1 MKKKRAVI
9 SLIVFVLI
17 LGLLGYTAVF
27 GVGSDKSGS
36 ASSIK
41 LGLDLAGGV
50 SITYQVV
57 GDENPDGED
66 MEDTI
71 YKLQQRVQNY
81 STEAQVYQE
90 GSDRINIEIPGV
102 SDANAI
108 LEELGKPGSLYF
120 IAQTDSEGNQN
131 YTGSY
136 AVDAEGEVVIQY
148 TLLKT
153 IEELQADGSIV
164 LTGTEV
170 AGAQARTQQDS
181 MGNSENVVALSL
193 NETGKEAFAKAT
205 ERAFNN
211 GETIAIYYDEEF
223 VTVPNVQAVITDG
236 NAVISG
242 QKTPEEAM
250 QLASTIR
257 IGGLKL
263 ELEELRSNVVG
274 AQLGSEAINSSLIAA
289 AVGFALVVVFMI
301 AVYYISGLAASLA
314 LCLYAELMVILLYS
328 FEATLTLPGIA
339 GIILSVG
346 MAVDANVIIFARI
359 REELATGKTV
369 QSSIKI
375 GFSKALSAILD
386 GNITTFI
393 AAIVLYL
400 MGSGTIK
407 GFSITLMLG
416 IGLSMFTALFVT
428 KFLINVLYAL
438 GVQSEKAYGVGKE
451 KKTINFLSRKN
462 VFFGL
467 SAAVIIAGF
476 VVMGI
481 NQSQMGMPLNYS
493 LDFVGG
499 TSTTMT
505 LPEDMSIEEI
515 DAQIV
520 PMIEDITGDGNVQT
534 TKVAGSNEVII
545 KTRTLNVEERKAF
558 SDVMVNNFDVAPDS
572 ITAETISAT
581 ISSEMQAD
589 AVKAIVVATI
599 LMLLYIWFRFKD
611 IRFGASA
618 VAALVHDVLV
628 VLAFYAIVKISVGN
642 TFIACMLTIVGYS
655 INATI
660 VIFDRI
666 RENMREMRNRDEL
679 QELVNRSISQTL
691 SRSIFTSLT
700 TFFMVAA
707 LEVFG
712 VSSIREFALPLI
724 AGIICGTYSSICLT
738 GAMWFVL
745 RTKAGKKAKAASK

>member
-1 MKKKRAVI
+1 MKKNKAMI

-57 GDENPDGED
+57 GDENPDAED
-66 MEDTI
+66 MNDTI

-131 YTGSY
+131 YVSTYG
-136 AVDAEGEVVIQY
+136 VDAAGNMVPQY
-148 TLLKT
+148 MLNKT
-153 IEELQADGSIV
+153 IEEMLEDGSIV

-170 AGAQARTQQDS
+170 DSAQARAQQDS
-181 MGNSENVVALSL
+181 MGNSQNVVALTL
-193 NETGKEAFAKAT
+193 NETGKQAFAEATQKAF
-205 ERAFNN
+205 EN
-211 GETIAIYYDEEF
+211 GETIAIYYDDEF
-223 VTVPNVQAVITDG
+223 VSVPGVEAVITDG
-236 NAVISG
+236 NAVITG
-242 QKTPEEAM
+242 QSTPAEAE

-274 AQLGSEAINSSLIAA
+274 AQLGSEAIHTSLIAA
-289 AVGFALVVVFMI
+289 GVGFALVVVFMI
-301 AVYYISGLAASLA
+301 AVYYISGFAAALA
-314 LCLYAELMVILLYS
+314 LCLYTELMVILLYA

-393 AAIVLYL
+393 AAVVLYL

-416 IGLSMFTALFVT
+416 IVLSMFTALFVT

-451 KKTINFLSRKN
+451 KKTINFLSKRKA
-462 VFFGL
+462 FFGL
-467 SAAVIIAGF
+467 SIGVILIGF
-476 VVMGI
+476 VVMGV
-481 NQSQMGMPLNYS
+481 NQSGMGMPLNYS

-505 LPEDMSIEEI
+505 LNEDMSIEEI
-515 DAQIV
+515 DGQIV
-520 PMIEDITGDGNVQT
+520 PLIEEITGDGNVQT
-534 TKVAGSNEVII
+534 TKVAGSNQVII
-545 KTRTLNVEERKAF
+545 KTRTLNVEERKEFA
-558 SDVMVNNFDVAPDS
+558 DVMVNNFGVAEDS

-581 ISSEMQAD
+581 ISSEMQTG
-589 AVKAIVVATI
+589 AVKAIVVATV

-666 RENMREMRNRDEL
+666 RENLKEMRNKEEL

-738 GAMWFVL
+738 GAMWYVL
-745 RTKAGKKAKAASK
+745 RTRAGKKTARAK

>member
-170 AGAQARTQQDS
+170 AGAQARAQQDS

-242 QKTPEEAM
+242 QKTPEEAE

-274 AQLGSEAINSSLIAA
+274 AQLGSEAINTSLIAA

-467 SAAVIIAGF
+467 SAAVILAGF

-589 AVKAIVVATI
+589 AIKAIVVATV

>member
-1 MKKKRAVI
+1 MKKSRAVI

-17 LGLLGYTAVF
+17 LGLLGYTAVY

-36 ASSIK
+36 ASGIK

-57 GDENPDGED
+57 GEENPSSED
-66 MEDTI
+66 MGDTI

-90 GSDRINIEIPGV
+90 GTDRINIEIPGV

-120 IAQTDSEGNQN
+120 ISETDSEGNIN
-131 YTGSY
+131 YQAGFGI
-136 AVDAEGEVVIQY
+136 DEEGNLVTQY
-148 TLLKT
+148 IMTKT
-153 IEELQADGSIV
+153 IDELLADGSVI
-164 LTGTEV
+164 LTGTDV
-170 AGAQARTQQDS
+170 ADAQARAQQDRQ
-181 MGNSENVVALSL
+181 MGNIENIVALTL
-193 NETGKEAFAKAT
+193 NDTGKAAFAAAT
-205 ERAFNN
+205 EKAYNN
-211 GETIAIYYDEEF
+211 GESIAIFYDDAI
-223 VTVPNVQAVITDG
+223 VSAPNVNAVITDG
-236 NAVISG
+236 NAIITMG
-242 QKTPEEAM
+242 QGGAAEAER
-250 QLASTIR
+250 LASTIR

-274 AQLGSEAINSSLIAA
+274 AQLGSEAIHSSLIAA

-314 LCLYAELMVILLYS
+314 LCLYAELMVILLYA

-375 GFSKALSAILD
+375 GFSKAMSAILD
-386 GNITTFI
+386 GNITTLI
-393 AAIVLYL
+393 AAIVLYF
-400 MGSGTIK
+400 MGSGTIR

-416 IGLSMFTALFVT
+416 IILSMFTALFVT
-428 KFLINVLYAL
+428 KFLLNALYAV
-438 GVQSEKAYGVGKE
+438 GIQSEKAYGVGKE
-451 KKTINFLSRKN
+451 KKMINFLSKRYL
-462 VFFGL
+462 FFGL
-467 SAAVIIAGF
+467 SVAVIVIGF
-476 VVMGI
+476 IVMGI
-481 NQSQMGMPLNYS
+481 NKSQMDMPLNYS

-505 LPEDMSIEEI
+505 LNEDMSIEEI
-515 DAQIV
+515 DARIV
-520 PMIEDITGDGNVQT
+520 PLIEGITGDSNVQT
-534 TKVAGSNEVII
+534 TKVAGSNQVII
-545 KTRTLNVEERKAF
+545 KTRTLNVEERERFANT
-558 SDVMVNNFDVAPDS
+558 MVTNFGVDENS

-581 ISSEMQAD
+581 ISSEMQA
-589 AVKAIVVATI
+589 AAIKAIVVATI

-611 IRFGASA
+611 IRFGASS
-618 VAALVHDVLV
+618 VIALVHDVLV
-628 VLAFYAIVKISVGN
+628 VLAFYAIVKVSVGN

-666 RENMREMRNRDEL
+666 RENLRDKKDREEL
-679 QELVNRSISQTL
+679 QDLVNRSISQTL

-700 TFFMVAA
+700 TFFMVAS

-724 AGIICGTYSSICLT
+724 AGIVCGTYSSICLT
-738 GAMWFVL
+738 GAMWYVF
-745 RTKAGKKAKAASK
+745 RTKFVKKASAK

>member
-1 MKKKRAVI
+1 MKKNKAMI

-57 GDENPDGED
+57 GDENPDAED
-66 MEDTI
+66 MNDTI

-131 YTGSY
+131 YVSTYG
-136 AVDAEGEVVIQY
+136 VDAAGNMVPQY
-148 TLLKT
+148 MLNKT
-153 IEELQADGSIV
+153 IEEMLEDGSIV

-170 AGAQARTQQDS
+170 DSAQARAQQDS
-181 MGNSENVVALSL
+181 MGNSQNVVALTL
-193 NETGKEAFAKAT
+193 NETGKQAFAEATQKAF
-205 ERAFNN
+205 EN
-211 GETIAIYYDEEF
+211 GETIAIYYDDEF
-223 VTVPNVQAVITDG
+223 VSVPGVEAVITDG
-236 NAVISG
+236 NAVITG
-242 QKTPEEAM
+242 QSTPAEAE

-274 AQLGSEAINSSLIAA
+274 AQLGSEAIHTSLIAA
-289 AVGFALVVVFMI
+289 GVGFALVVVFMI
-301 AVYYISGLAASLA
+301 AVYYISGFAAALA
-314 LCLYAELMVILLYS
+314 LCLYTELMVILLYA

-393 AAIVLYL
+393 AAVVLYL

-416 IGLSMFTALFVT
+416 IVLSMFTALFVT

-451 KKTINFLSRKN
+451 KKTINFLSKRKA
-462 VFFGL
+462 FFGL
-467 SAAVIIAGF
+467 SIGVILIGF
-476 VVMGI
+476 VVMGA
-481 NQSQMGMPLNYS
+481 NQSGMGMPLNYS

-505 LPEDMSIEEI
+505 LNEDMSIEEI
-515 DAQIV
+515 DGQIV
-520 PMIEDITGDGNVQT
+520 PLIEEITGDGNVQT
-534 TKVAGSNEVII
+534 TKVAGSNQVII
-545 KTRTLNVEERKAF
+545 KTRTLNVEERKEFA
-558 SDVMVNNFDVAPDS
+558 DVMVNNFGVAEDS

-581 ISSEMQAD
+581 ISSEMQTG
-589 AVKAIVVATI
+589 AVKAIVVATV

-666 RENMREMRNRDEL
+666 RENLKEMRNKEEL

-738 GAMWFVL
+738 GAMWYVL
-745 RTKAGKKAKAASK
+745 RTRAGKKTARAK

>member
-1 MKKKRAVI
+1 MKKSRAVI
-9 SLIVFVLI
+9 GLIVYVLI
-17 LGLLGYTAVF
+17 LVLLGYTAIF
-27 GVGSDKSGS
+27 GVGSDQSGS
-36 ASSIK
+36 ASKIK

-57 GDENPDGED
+57 GDENPSSED
-66 MEDTI
+66 MDDTI

-120 IAQTDSEGNQN
+120 ISQTDSEGNNN
-131 YTGSY
+131 YEGSY
-136 AVDAEGEVVIQY
+136 GMDADGNLIVQHAL
-148 TLLKT
+148 TKT
-153 IEELQADGSIV
+153 IDELIADGSVII
-164 LTGTEV
+164 TGTEV
-170 AGAQARTQQDS
+170 VDAQARAQQDQQ
-181 MGNSENVVALSL
+181 MGNVENVVTLTL
-193 NETGKEAFAKAT
+193 NDTGAAAFAEAT
-205 ERAFNN
+205 EKAYKN
-211 GETIAIYYDEEF
+211 GESIAIYYDDAI
-223 VTVPNVQAVITDG
+223 VSAPSVNAVITDG
-236 NAVISG
+236 NAIITVG
-242 QKTPEEAM
+242 QGGAEEAQ

-274 AQLGSEAINSSLIAA
+274 AQLGSAAIHTSLIAA
-289 AVGFALVVVFMI
+289 AVGFGLVVVFMI

-314 LCLYAELMVILLYS
+314 LCLYSELMVILLYA

-369 QSSIKI
+369 QSSMKI
-375 GFSKALSAILD
+375 GFNKAMSAILD

-393 AAIVLYL
+393 AAVVLYF
-400 MGSGTIK
+400 MGSGTIR

-416 IGLSMFTALFVT
+416 IILSMFTALFVT
-428 KFLINVLYAL
+428 KFLMNVFFAL

-451 KKTINFLSRKN
+451 HKTIPFLSKKYF
-462 VFFGL
+462 FFGL
-467 SAAVIIAGF
+467 SAAVIVAGF
-476 VVMGI
+476 IVMGI
-481 NQSQMGMPLNYS
+481 NRSQIGMPLNYS

-505 LPEDMSIEEI
+505 LNEDLSIEEI
-515 DAQIV
+515 DEQIV
-520 PMIEDITGDGNVQT
+520 PVVEDITGDSNVQS
-534 TKVAGSNEVII
+534 TKVAGSNQIII
-545 KTRTLNVEERKAF
+545 KTRTLNVEERERFA
-558 SDVMVNNFDVAPDS
+558 DAMAENFGVDKSS

-581 ISSEMQAD
+581 ISSEMQSD
-589 AVKAIVVATI
+589 AIKAIIVSAI

-611 IRFGASA
+611 IRFGASS
-618 VAALVHDVLV
+618 VIALIHDVLV
-628 VLAFYAIVKISVGN
+628 VLAFYAVARISVGN

-666 RENMREMRNRDEL
+666 RENLRSRRDSGKLE
-679 QELVNRSISQTL
+679 ELVNKSITQTL

-738 GAMWFVL
+738 GAMWYVF
-745 RTKAGKKAKAASK
+745 RTKFVKKAAK

>member
-170 AGAQARTQQDS
+170 AGAQARAQQDS

-242 QKTPEEAM
+242 QKTPEEAE

-274 AQLGSEAINSSLIAA
+274 AQLGSEAINTSLIAA

-375 GFSKALSAILD
+375 GFSKALSEILD

-438 GVQSEKAYGVGKE
+438 GVQSEKAYGVCKE